1 MAKSAMIRARIEPEL
16 KEQVESIFE
25 KLGLSAS
32 EAISVFYRQ
41 VKLQKGLPFDVK
53 IPNRATRKAMKD
65 AELGRNLKTY
75 KNTEEMFRNLAIK
88 K

>member
-1 MAKSAMIRARIEPEL
+1 MSKTAMIRARVEPEL
-16 KEQVESIFE
+16 KEQVEAIFE

-53 IPNRATRKAMKD
+53 IPNRTTRKAMKD
-65 AELGRNLKTY
+65 AEQGKNLRYFKS
-75 KNTEEMFRNLAIK
+75 KEDFLRSLEP
-88 K
+88 